1 MSYNALSLSQTPPL
15 AVPLRFLLTAPLFAA
30 AAGVVVLLFPE
41 ALMSRWTPATLA
53 ATHLLTLGFLA
64 MTMFGALQQLLPVLA
79 GSTIP
84 HASRFSA
91 ATHLGLTAGT
101 LALTSGMGMGSGW
114 LMQLGTLL
122 LLVTVLLFVAVIG
135 YALTQARSAH
145 ATVWAVGTALL
156 SLVITVTLGG
166 GLLMHYGWHAPLAH
180 PLTDLHLMW
189 GMLGWVAALI
199 IGVAWQVVPMFQ
211 LTPDYPRLLRRWL
224 VPLLLGGLIVWSVAR
239 VGFAMGNGAFVLV
252 IGALL
257 GFAGAT
263 LWLQHRRRRRLPDV
277 TLSFW
282 RVAMVALV
290 AAMLLL
296 MVPGNQALQI
306 GVLLIIGFAMS
317 AVNGML
323 YKIVPFLIWLHL
335 NNRLQQSG
343 HWQGSVPN
351 MKQIIAEAALRRHF
365 RMHLLVLGMLL
376 AAILWPEEVLT
387 RAAGAALVISSLL
400 LGWNLLQGARVYRRV
415 LRDAAAV

>member
-15 AVPLRFLLTAPLFAA
+15 SVPLRFLLTAPLFAA
-30 AAGVVVLLFPE
+30 AAGVVILLFPE

-53 ATHLLTLGFLA
+53 VTHLLTLGFLA
-64 MTMFGALQQLLPVLA
+64 MTMFGALQQLLPVLT

-84 HASRFSA
+84 RAPQFSA
-91 ATHLGLTAGT
+91 AIHLALTIGT
-101 LALTSGMGMGSGW
+101 LALTTGMGIGSGR

-122 LLVTVLLFVAVIG
+122 LLATVSLFVAVIG
-135 YALTQARSAH
+135 YTLTQARSAH
-145 ATVWAVGTALL
+145 ATVWAMGTALL
-156 SLVITVTLGG
+156 SLVISVALGG
-166 GLLMHYGWHAPLAH
+166 GVLMYYGWHAPLAH
-180 PLTDLHLMW
+180 SLTDLHLMW
-189 GMLGWVAALI
+189 GMIGWVASLI

-224 VPLLLGGLIVWSVAR
+224 VPLLLGGLLVWSATR

-257 GFAGAT
+257 SFAGAT
-263 LWLQHRRRRRLPDV
+263 LWLQHKRRRRLPDA

-296 MVPGNQALQI
+296 MAPGNHALLI

-343 HWQGSVPN
+343 RWQGSVPN
-351 MKQIIAEAALRRHF
+351 MKQIITEAALRRHL
-365 RMHLLVLGMLL
+365 RMHLVALGMLL
-376 AAILWPEEVLT
+376 SAILWPMLLA
-387 RAAGAALVISSLL
+387 RAAGAALAVSSLL
-400 LGWNLLQGARVYRRV
+400 LGWNLLQGVRVYRQV